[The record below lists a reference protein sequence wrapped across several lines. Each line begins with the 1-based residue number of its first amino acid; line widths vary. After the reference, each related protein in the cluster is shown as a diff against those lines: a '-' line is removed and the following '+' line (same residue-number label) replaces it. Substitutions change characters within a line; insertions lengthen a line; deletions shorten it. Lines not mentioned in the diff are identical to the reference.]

1 MDDKSSSADHRG
13 PAVGVAAIERECASA
28 GFREAGGATDA
39 AGEDGVGGLVD
50 CEGAGT
56 EGYVAAGGSA
66 AAEGADRFAGVE
78 VEGRRVGIS
87 QDDGAVVGNGG
98 ATGEGERAGVGV
110 VAGEGERGAA
120 NFREVA
126 GAADGSG
133 VGGGGGLVDCEG
145 VGIEGYVD
153 LSSKTR
159 GGAFIVILVYG
170 SGGIRSR
177 SGIYSRGPSAT
188 GFDYRSLR
196 CSRKS

>member
-28 GFREAGGATDA
+28 GFREAAIATDA

-50 CEGAGT
+50 CEGVGT

-133 VGGGGGLVDCEG
+133 VGIGCGLVDGERLACG
-145 VGIEGYVD
+145 EGYVAAGAAAAGEGAD
-153 LSSKTR
+153 CFGPIDNEGCSCCVTEGDTAVVVEGGSS
-159 GGAFIVILVYG
+159 A
-170 SGGIRSR
+170 
-177 SGIYSRGPSAT
+177 
-188 GFDYRSLR
+188 
-196 CSRKS
+196 